1 MAEGSG
7 KSRKGSGRRGP
18 MKATPEAL
26 ERAARA
32 HLERY
37 AASAEHLRRLLLAR
51 VGRSA
56 RAHGTDPEAGAAA
69 VEAIVGRYLEA
80 GVLDDAAYA
89 AGQVRRLHRAGASA
103 RAIRWRLAAKGVA
116 PGLVTDALQ
125 ELGADAAD
133 PELEAALNYARRR
146 RLGPYRPATE
156 RTGRRDRDLAA
167 LDRRGF
173 DLEVA
178 RRVIDAEDSAALE
191 REVTADPHEKSPT

>member
-1 MAEGSG
+1 
-7 KSRKGSGRRGP
+7 

-51 VGRSA
+51 VARSA
-56 RAHGTDPEAGAAA
+56 RAHGTDSEAGTAA
-69 VEAIVGRYLEA
+69 VEAIVARYLQA

-103 RAIRWRLAAKGVA
+103 RAMRWQLTAKGVA
-116 PGLVTDALQ
+116 PELVADALQ
-125 ELGADAAD
+125 ALEAEAAE

-146 RLGPYRPATE
+146 RLGPYRPAAE
-156 RTGRRDRDLAA
+156 RASRRDKDLAA

-178 RRVIDAEDSAALE
+178 RRVIDAEDPAALE
-191 REVTADPHEKSPT
+191 RELAAGSAR

>member
-1 MAEGSG
+1 
-7 KSRKGSGRRGP
+7 
-18 MKATPEAL
+18 MKATPETL

-51 VGRSA
+51 VARSA
-56 RAHGTDPEAGAAA
+56 RVHGTDPEAGAAA
-69 VEAIVGRYLEA
+69 VDAIVARHLEA

-89 AGQVRRLHRAGASA
+89 AGQVRRLHRTGASA
-103 RAIRWRLAAKGVA
+103 RAIRWKLSAKGVD
-116 PGLVTDALQ
+116 PGLIAEALQ
-125 ELGADAAD
+125 ALEAEAAD

-146 RLGPYRPATE
+146 RLGPFRPAPD
-156 RTGRRDRDLAA
+156 RGARRDKDLAA

-178 RRVIDAEDSAALE
+178 RRVIDADDPATLE
-191 REVTADPHEKSPT
+191 REINAGGSP